1 METDKPELPHWTES
15 PGRIRGGDGVEFL
28 IGDRVKVVGQDIHGE
43 IVRWDGGK
51 AVVLDDDRDEWR
63 FDIEPEGEEGTLIY
77 SLRELVKW

>member
-15 PGRIRGGDGVEFL
+15 PGRIRDRDGVEFL

-51 AVVLDDDRDEWR
+51 AVVLDDDAGEWCE
-63 FDIEPEGEEGTLIY
+63 DDDDGTLTF

>member
-1 METDKPELPHWTES
+1 MKLPDWTDPPPCQRT
-15 PGRIRGGDGVEFL
+15 RDDGAVFHL
-28 IGDRVKVVGQDIHGE
+28 GDRVKVKDQDIHGE

>member
-1 METDKPELPHWTES
+1 VFHL
-15 PGRIRGGDGVEFL
+15 
-28 IGDRVKVVGQDIHGE
+28 GDRVKVIDEDIHGE

-63 FDIEPEGEEGTLIY
+63 FDIEDDEDGTLIY

>member
-1 METDKPELPHWTES
+1 
-15 PGRIRGGDGVEFL
+15 
-28 IGDRVKVVGQDIHGE
+28 VKVIDEDIHGE

-63 FDIEPEGEEGTLIY
+63 FDIEDDEDGTLIY